1 MNVYVREAIKW
12 AHWKVFFVQR
22 RRRWNRSIYK
32 FSSSS
37 FIMNEKFQ
45 NLLRVDAAVSRGCY
59 EISKSNLSFK
69 SKYVHIK
76 FVDNYFSHIHGKTL
90 NYIHFAFKQFIPF
103 CIFPHRRLQNKQ
115 SIYVRRMAIKLFNY
129 SAYFIQL
136 MSLLLPLLW
145 PIFSR
150 LFCIDMHFCLHQKI
164 YSHSQ
169 FCPQLFICS
178 PNERC
183 HFQSLVVRDS
193 NIFMYLLVTRFAS
206 VVHIWT
212 SIFCNVLY
220 LRLMIGFT
228 IRADEWEWMNN
239 VEKTENNTKKEWT
252 HG

>member
-1 MNVYVREAIKW
+1 MEK
-12 AHWKVFFVQR
+12 HWIIFILLSNNSFLFVFFPIDDCR
-22 RRRWNRSIYK
+22 TNNRFMYEEWQSNCSIIQHIL
-32 FSSSS
+32 SSSWVFCS
-37 FIMNEKFQ
+37 LYYDQ
-45 NLLRVDAAVSRGCY
+45 Y
-59 EISKSNLSFK
+59 
-69 SKYVHIK
+69 
-76 FVDNYFSHIHGKTL
+76 SH
-90 NYIHFAFKQFIPF
+90 
-103 CIFPHRRLQNKQ
+103 
-115 SIYVRRMAIKLFNY
+115 V
-129 SAYFIQL
+129 
-136 MSLLLPLLW
+136 
-145 PIFSR
+145 
-150 LFCIDMHFCLHQKI
+150 CIDMHFCLHQKI

-228 IRADEWEWMNN
+228 IRADEWMNN